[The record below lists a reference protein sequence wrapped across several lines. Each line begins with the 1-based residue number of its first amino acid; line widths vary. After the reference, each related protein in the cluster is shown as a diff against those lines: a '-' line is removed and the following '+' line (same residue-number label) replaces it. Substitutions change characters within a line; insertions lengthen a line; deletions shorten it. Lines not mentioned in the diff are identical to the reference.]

1 MHSKGTLLLK
11 QGKAYYSLLTKTLSF
26 IPMKHRTLKEEFN
39 AYNKD
44 LRRRHLH
51 EFQLT
56 YAQFLRQREG
66 KSIGPAI
73 NTNKKPVLGV
83 PSWAFDPYTVPSGE
97 ATDYIP
103 AKESMMDRAIAGKE
117 SKEVTEAI
125 LHKAKR
131 IAPEFNKGASQY
143 ITEGS
148 DLTQLGK
155 KVK

>member
-1 MHSKGTLLLK
+1 
-11 QGKAYYSLLTKTLSF
+11 
-26 IPMKHRTLKEEFN
+26 MKKRTLVEECN
-39 AYNKD
+39 AYNKN
-44 LRRRHLH
+44 LRRKHLH

-56 YAQFLRQREG
+56 VPQYANKMKG
-66 KSIGPAI
+66 KPIGPPI

-83 PSWAFDPYTVPSGE
+83 PSWAFNPYTVPSGE
-97 ATDYIP
+97 TTDYIP

-117 SKEVTEAI
+117 TKEVCEAI
-125 LHKAKR
+125 KKKAQR
-131 IAPEFNKGASQY
+131 IAPEFNKGAAQY